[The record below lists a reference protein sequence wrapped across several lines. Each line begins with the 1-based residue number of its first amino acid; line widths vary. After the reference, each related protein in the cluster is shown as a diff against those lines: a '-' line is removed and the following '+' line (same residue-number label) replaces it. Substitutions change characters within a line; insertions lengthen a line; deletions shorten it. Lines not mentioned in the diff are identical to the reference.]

1 MHMVR
6 ALAFAIFQT
15 LSLMVWATLFMTSAP
30 FLGWR
35 NRYRL
40 AMQWPRMTIY
50 AARALLNIHWQIK
63 GQEALDACA
72 NQSVIVCAKH
82 QSSWETF
89 FLPSFMPRPL
99 CFVFKKELLAIPFF
113 GWSIRLLDM
122 VHIDRRRGRAAYEQI
137 ESQAATKFAQGRW
150 MVFFPEGTRT
160 KPGQHLKYKSGAARL
175 AVGLTTPILPIALN
189 SGLLW
194 PKNAFLKKPGCITV
208 SIGPLMWPQP
218 NESPEALM
226 SRVEAWIEEETRRMS

>member
-1 MHMVR
+1 M
-6 ALAFAIFQT
+6 AC
-15 LSLMVWATLFMTSAP
+15 AP
-30 FLGWR
+30 LLGRR

-50 AARALLNIHWQIK
+50 AARALLGIQWKIE
-63 GQEALDACA
+63 GQALLDAYA
-72 NQSVIVCAKH
+72 SQPVIICAKH

-122 VHIDRRRGRAAYEQI
+122 VHINRAQGREAYQQI
-137 ESQAATKFAQGRW
+137 ESQAATKFSQGRW

-160 KPGQHLKYKSGAARL
+160 RPGASVKYKSGAARL
-175 AVGLTTPILPIALN
+175 AVGLKTPILPIALN

-194 PKNAFLKKPGCITV
+194 PKNAFLKRSGLITV
-208 SIGPLMWPQP
+208 SVGPLMTPQP
-218 NESPEALM
+218 NESPDALM
-226 SRVEAWIEEETRRMS
+226 ARVEAWIEEETRRMS